1 MTKTIKIKKR
11 QNTQSTC
18 QRVFAGGTGQLGK
31 LLCCDNANST
41 NCLASLPTCTNVNK
55 LIQCWSIKG
64 LDACISRNDTTAQEV
79 CSHQNDDGIFCLE
92 GNTDLPYNNTD
103 TFASA
108 INYML
113 GRYTA
118 KDLQNGASCYGF
130 SCPQV
135 ACSYGCRQMHCGD
148 SLASGSCQVTNDLG
162 GTNTLNYQIE
172 ICAPQAP
179 IVAVSA
185 YIPPPKTIS
194 NLPNGSPGSN
204 LSNGSPGTAP
214 STFMINSNSYSGLS
228 GGATAGIVI
237 TLIIIV
243 SVIIGIVYWRQT
255 RNNSS
260 PNLSPPPYTDND
272 DPDNNLPPL
281 KKNIKT

>member
-1 MTKTIKIKKR
+1 

-64 LDACISRNDTTAQEV
+64 LDACISRNDTTAQRV
-79 CSHQNDDGIFCLE
+79 
-92 GNTDLPYNNTD
+92 Y

-108 INYML
+108 INYIL
-113 GRYTA
+113 GHYTI
-118 KDLQNGASCYGF
+118 KDSQNGTSCYGF

-135 ACSYGCRQMHCGD
+135 ACSYGCHQVNCGD

-162 GTNTLNYQIE
+162 ETNTLNYQIE
-172 ICAPQAP
+172 ICGMGYDAIIAPQAP
-179 IVAVSA
+179 IVAVST

-194 NLPNGSPGSN
+194 NPPNSSPGSN
-204 LSNGSPGTAP
+204 PSNGSPGTAP
-214 STFMINSNSYSGLS
+214 STSMINSNSY
-228 GGATAGIVI
+228 I
-237 TLIIIV
+237 
-243 SVIIGIVYWRQT
+243 YWRRT

-272 DPDNNLPPL
+272 DQ
-281 KKNIKT
+281 IIIFHH